1 MVTPGAHK
9 QRNQFDFLV
18 EDDEFE
24 EFEEED
30 WGKHMLD
37 QEDAQQWEEDWED
50 GEEDDFSRQLRVELQ
65 KAVAAGTAQQ

>member
-1 MVTPGAHK
+1 MST
-9 QRNQFDFLV
+9 
-18 EDDEFE
+18 
-24 EFEEED
+24 D